1 MLKLNVGLSRK
12 IGEANYGSRGAS
24 VHLELEVESGLAT
37 DPGALRDRVRQ
48 LFQMAR
54 VSVDEELQMAGP
66 VGNGSGGRS
75 GDHGN
80 GNGSGNGNGHGDD
93 RGRGT
98 RRSSGRGA
106 TQSQVRAIHAIANRQ
121 QLDLAGE
128 LHARFGVE
136 RPEDLSISEASELI
150 DSIKPQTSGNGA
162 RR

>member
-54 VSVDEELQMAGP
+54 VSVDEELQIAGP
-66 VGNGSGGRS
+66 IGNGS

-106 TQSQVRAIHAIANRQ
+106 TQSQVRAIHAIANRL

-128 LHARFGVE
+128 LHGRFGVE
-136 RPEDLSISEASELI
+136 RPEDLSINEASELI
-150 DSIKPQTSGNGA
+150 DSIKPQTSGSGA